1 MSDAQ
6 RSRAKRT
13 VVEGSGRLIP
23 FGRSRVLE
31 IDAQAMPS
39 RPAAAAGFSS
49 LFAGGHTPSH
59 FILYRTTYRL
69 PFRPR
74 LQYTAPRP
82 SPIPSHN
89 SRQPPRLVLLPF
101 VPFLPSSSHL
111 FDHPRIFPRTQVLA
125 SGIVDGA
132 HCPPFLAPHV
142 VLCLSTEAGRRLGP
156 CGCHIIY

>member
-49 LFAGGHTPSH
+49 LFAGGTPPVILSFIEQPTVCP
-59 FILYRTTYRL
+59 FILASSTQYLALHLYPHIIPGNHHVLFCCLLSLSCPRPPTFSTTQGSFL
-69 PFRPR
+69 EHKFWHLASSTGPI
-74 LQYTAPRP
+74 APR
-82 SPIPSHN
+82 
-89 SRQPPRLVLLPF
+89 
-101 VPFLPSSSHL
+101 SSHHML
-111 FDHPRIFPRTQVLA
+111 CCVSPQKP
-125 SGIVDGA
+125 GVD
-132 HCPPFLAPHV
+132 
-142 VLCLSTEAGRRLGP
+142 
-156 CGCHIIY
+156 